1 MTELSYTTVVPDMF
15 LKNFKEE
22 LWVDGE
28 IVREAWCTEMDEAQP
43 IIQDLLNNFPD
54 YTIEQIKSGKS
65 NMIGYAN
72 NYRPPYNNGCISW
85 YEWEYPSASDIEKYK
100 VVLPENCYFYRWYGK
115 KFDLVTKQ
123 VWLKYVFRGNFPK
136 PEMTVD
142 SKQEFYAL
150 IADEDGNVLPHVD
163 IYFISDYNEV
173 KKYCTEKGLV
183 YPAPPP
189 EEEVKTRLWSFVYD
203 INTLEISKVKGY
215 RIFDVNKR

>member
-1 MTELSYTTVVPDMF
+1 MTELSYAHTVPDMF

-22 LWVDGE
+22 LWVAGE
-28 IVREAWCTEMDEAQP
+28 IVREAWCTELPEAEP

-54 YTIEQIKSGKS
+54 YTVEQIKSIKS

-85 YEWEYPSASDIEKYK
+85 YEWEFPSQADIEKYK
-100 VVLPENCYFYRWYGK
+100 IVLPEQCYMYRWYGK

-123 VWLKYVFRGNFPK
+123 VWLKYVFRGNFQK
-136 PEMTVD
+136 PELPTGFEND
-142 SKQEFYAL
+142 FFAL
-150 IADEDGNVLPHVD
+150 IADETGNVLPQVD
-163 IYFISDYNEV
+163 IYFDCDYNEV

-215 RIFDVNKR
+215 RIFNVNTR